1 MDYSKIFIKDAK
13 PTKIGGQAVMEG
25 VMMRGED
32 KQALAVRLPNGDIR
46 LEIEDMKGPS
56 KVSKVPFVRGIVSFF
71 SSLVYGMKTLMRSTR
86 ILEEAMPEDEGD
98 SSKLEEWLD
107 RKFGNRTAWNV
118 MLTIS
123 VLISLLITI
132 AVFVIFPTY
141 SVNVLKHVT
150 KNSILLNLAE
160 GILRLLI
167 FVLYVLLIS
176 KMNDVRRLFR
186 YHGAE
191 HKTIHCYE
199 NGLELTPANAK
210 GFYTLHPRCGTSF
223 VMFVLIISLILFS
236 FLGWPNLV
244 WRIASRLLLMPVIA
258 GISYELLK
266 WAGRSDNVV
275 IKVLS
280 WPGLMMQKLTTGE
293 PDEDQLEVAIVS
305 LRAVLGELEPGII
318 SASGDTAGAEAR
330 DADGEAEA
338 EESIFDALD
347 NKRYDEDV
355 AMVRNLVREG
365 RKKLQVA
372 GVSNPDGDADDIFC
386 YVTGF
391 THNEIIT
398 RNTELL
404 SESDMADYRE
414 RILERASGMPLQYI
428 TRVQEFMGLPFRVN
442 ENVLIPR
449 LDTEVLVDQ
458 VLGIIGGMELEHP
471 DVLDMCTGSGA
482 IGVSIAHMVPDAS
495 VKMTDISEQALATAM
510 KNAELNGVLERSSFA
525 LGNMFSALRSDEQFD
540 IIVSNPPYIKSDI
553 IETLAPEVKDH
564 EPRLALDGGE
574 DGLDAYKVIANN
586 AAAHLKDG
594 GVLALEIGYDQG
606 EAVVFL
612 LERTHYYKPAAIIK
626 DLAGKN
632 RVVVAEKPGTPS

>member
-199 NGLELTPANAK
+199 NGLELTPENAK

-404 SESDMADYRE
+404 SESDLADYRE

-606 EAVVFL
+606 EAVAFL

>member
-46 LEIEDMKGPS
+46 LEIDDMKGPS

-150 KNSILLNLAE
+150 KNYILLNLAE

-199 NGLELTPANAK
+199 NGLELTPENAK

-275 IKVLS
+275 VKVLS

-398 RNTELL
+398 RDTELL

-606 EAVVFL
+606 EAVAFL

-626 DLAGKN
+626 DLTGKN

>member
-1 MDYSKIFIKDAK
+1 MDYSKIFIKDAR

-86 ILEEAMPEDEGD
+86 ILEEAMPEDEGE

-199 NGLELTPANAK
+199 NGLELTTANAK

-275 IKVLS
+275 VKVLS

-398 RNTELL
+398 RDTELL

-482 IGVSIAHMVPDAS
+482 IGVSIAHMVSDAS

-510 KNAELNGVLERSSFA
+510 KNSELNGVLERSSFA

-606 EAVVFL
+606 EAVAFL

>member
-199 NGLELTPANAK
+199 NGLELTPENAK

-305 LRAVLGELEPGII
+305 LRAVLG
-318 SASGDTAGAEAR
+318 GDY
-330 DADGEAEA
+330 
-338 EESIFDALD
+338 
-347 NKRYDEDV
+347 KR
-355 AMVRNLVREG
+355 
-365 RKKLQVA
+365 
-372 GVSNPDGDADDIFC
+372 
-386 YVTGF
+386 
-391 THNEIIT
+391 
-398 RNTELL
+398 
-404 SESDMADYRE
+404 
-414 RILERASGMPLQYI
+414 
-428 TRVQEFMGLPFRVN
+428 FR
-442 ENVLIPR
+442 R
-449 LDTEVLVDQ
+449 YSRRR
-458 VLGIIGGMELEHP
+458 
-471 DVLDMCTGSGA
+471 GS
-482 IGVSIAHMVPDAS
+482 
-495 VKMTDISEQALATAM
+495 
-510 KNAELNGVLERSSFA
+510 
-525 LGNMFSALRSDEQFD
+525 
-540 IIVSNPPYIKSDI
+540 
-553 IETLAPEVKDH
+553 
-564 EPRLALDGGE
+564 
-574 DGLDAYKVIANN
+574 
-586 AAAHLKDG
+586 
-594 GVLALEIGYDQG
+594 
-606 EAVVFL
+606 
-612 LERTHYYKPAAIIK
+612 
-626 DLAGKN
+626 
-632 RVVVAEKPGTPS
+632 

>member
-86 ILEEAMPEDEGD
+86 IFEEAMPEDEGD

-167 FVLYVLLIS
+167 FVLY
-176 KMNDVRRLFR
+176 
-186 YHGAE
+186 
-191 HKTIHCYE
+191 E
-199 NGLELTPANAK
+199 NGLELTPENAK

-275 IKVLS
+275 VKVLS

>member
-199 NGLELTPANAK
+199 NGLELTPENAK

-564 EPRLALDGGE
+564 EPRQALDGGE

-606 EAVVFL
+606 EAVAFL

>member
-1 MDYSKIFIKDAK
+1 MDYSKIFIKDAR

-86 ILEEAMPEDEGD
+86 ILEEAMPEDEGE

-275 IKVLS
+275 VKVLS

-318 SASGDTAGAEAR
+318 SASGDTAGAEAC

-398 RNTELL
+398 RDTELL